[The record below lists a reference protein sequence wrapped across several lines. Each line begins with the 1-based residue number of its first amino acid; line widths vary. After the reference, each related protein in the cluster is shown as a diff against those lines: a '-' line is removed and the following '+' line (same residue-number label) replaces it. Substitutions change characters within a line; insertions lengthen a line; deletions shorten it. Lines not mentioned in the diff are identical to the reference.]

1 MVIYKVPRKL
11 EVTWIEDIKAIVD
24 TWQSYFVTQFEFE
37 RAILEKGLGH
47 AKANN
52 GIAWIV
58 DSTNASGAM
67 PKFMIDFIDKKVF
80 PEFSKN
86 GIKYFITISS
96 GASVIAR
103 KTVSQFSAKTHHN
116 GLILV
121 ELDNLEE
128 AIIWLKN
135 KQNEK

>member
-1 MVIYKVPRKL
+1 MLVYQIPKKL
-11 EVTWIEDIKAIVD
+11 EVVWVEEVKAILD
-24 TWQSYFVTQFEFE
+24 KWQSYFVTQFEFE
-37 RAILEKGLGH
+37 RAILEKGLEH

-58 DSTNASGAM
+58 DSQNAIGAM

-80 PEFSKN
+80 PEFAKH
-86 GIKYFITISS
+86 GIKYFITISP
-96 GASVIAR
+96 GASTIAQ

-121 ELDNLEE
+121 ELNSLEE
-128 AIIWLKN
+128 AIEWLKKAEN
-135 KQNEK
+135 R